1 MLFPQRVVI
10 QSVLRRTTKPP
21 CSPNS
26 KQRVAQ
32 QHPSFPGPAVPRS
45 VPPSPGHAVLGGPP
59 RASPTS
65 HHAAAVRSGAAA
77 EATWAKSQPGGRWP
91 GLEGCIRPRQGD
103 LDTGRS
109 QTKNSRAEPAW
120 SLPRLGGHALLPCLW
135 LYPPSDHARLLNGGN
150 PKGQGMRCCPAGSQR
165 PDRLTPA
172 TRVVHFGCI

>member
-65 HHAAAVRSGAAA
+65 RHAAAVRSGAAA

-120 SLPRLGGHALLPCLW
+120 SLPRLGGHALLALPTFRPREVIKWGKSQGPGDAL
-135 LYPPSDHARLLNGGN
+135 LPSWE
-150 PKGQGMRCCPAGSQR
+150 
-165 PDRLTPA
+165 PA
-172 TRVVHFGCI
+172 TGQTNTCY